1 MGSSL
6 MYFMPGWQEKSM
18 QVRTLHAVGDG
29 FQDMTLIQPAISNH
43 ENNLFKVRYFDV
55 ANQGFP
61 DWRSMQL
68 LLLCD
73 QGKRPRE

>member
-61 DWRSMQL
+61 DWRMHAALVTVRSGQ
-68 LLLCD
+68 
-73 QGKRPRE
+73 KTT